1 MQATAVE
8 SFFNMKELPEVPV
21 QYAKAAIKLLDS
33 SDSALSS
40 AEPETLK
47 ARIGKAMHRLLEWG
61 RTSPG
66 DVQACAL
73 EFVLTPVQAQQ
84 AVEMAV
90 RILQGEGA
98 WAWDPTVLSW
108 QGNEVELSHQG
119 QLFRLDRLVQRK
131 DTDNAG
137 QWWVLDYKSADTP
150 ENQPDLIEKMR
161 QYRTGVQRVYPGEEV
176 RCAFLTGQ
184 GRLIEVD

>member
-1 MQATAVE
+1 M
-8 SFFNMKELPEVPV
+8 
-21 QYAKAAIKLLDS
+21 QYARAAIKNVADQDALAPSSEPDS
-33 SDSALSS
+33 LQ
-40 AEPETLK
+40 
-47 ARIGKAMHRLLEWG
+47 ARIGKALHRLLEWG
-61 RTSPG
+61 RTAPG
-66 DVQACAL
+66 DVQACAR
-73 EFVLTPVQAQQ
+73 EFVLNPPQVQQ
-84 AVEMAV
+84 ALDMAQ

-98 WAWDPTVLSW
+98 WAWNPHMLSW
-108 QGNEVELSHQG
+108 QGNEVELIHQG

-137 QWWVLDYKSADTP
+137 QWWVLDYKSASAP

-161 QYRTGVQRVYPGEEV
+161 QYRSGVQGAYPGQSV

>member
-1 MQATAVE
+1 M
-8 SFFNMKELPEVPV
+8 
-21 QYAKAAIKLLDS
+21 
-33 SDSALSS
+33 AL
-40 AEPETLK
+40 
-47 ARIGKAMHRLLEWG
+47 
-61 RTSPG
+61 
-66 DVQACAL
+66 
-73 EFVLTPVQAQQ
+73 
-84 AVEMAV
+84 

-98 WAWDPTVLSW
+98 WAWNPEALAW
-108 QGNEVELSHQG
+108 QGNEVELIHQG

-137 QWWVLDYKSADTP
+137 QWWVLDYKSADSP

-161 QYRTGVQRVYPGEEV
+161 QYRSGVQGVYPGEEV